1 MAALNLAIAVASGL
15 VLAGVLASKLS
26 SRVGIPS
33 LLLFLAVGMLAGSDG
48 IGRIDFDNAE
58 LAQSLGVTALAFI
71 LFAGGLDTSWSSV
84 RPVLGQAV
92 VMATAGV
99 LATALIVGAVAV
111 WVLGVPLW
119 TGLLVGAIVS
129 STDAAAV
136 FVVLRSRSVSLRDP
150 IRPLLELESGSND
163 PMAVFLPIGF
173 LELVTERS
181 SSLFEL
187 IPMFAAQMA
196 VGGVVFPGSSQRP
209 RMPRGSPPG
218 GMAAVE
224 PRSLSRR
231 QLLGGLLTLPAIG
244 VLLSAC
250 SGGDAATTA
259 TTGSTGSTGSTGAG
273 AASSTAAG
281 SGSSAATAST
291 TATAAAPTT
300 AATAAT
306 VAGWAAGGT
315 DLITVG
321 YPATSLFSTGN
332 PCRVSLTEATTEGPC
347 YFASDTGE
355 DISQGKTGL
364 PAQLCLQLVDSSC
377 APLAGHVIEAWHCD
391 TRGIYSG
398 DTGGSADA
406 GRFAGDFC
414 TAGDAEAEQST
425 YFRGQLTTDVEG
437 RVNFKTC
444 FPGWYAG
451 RTIHIHF
458 AVSDAAGTTRV
469 ISQFCFTDELAEA
482 ICTTHPLYADRGVQD
497 TTLAGGRDSVF
508 PQSGFEPFLLSTRRN
523 SDGTL
528 LCYGVIQIDPRQ
540 A

>member
-92 VMATAGV
+92 AMATAGV

-163 PMAVFLPIGF
+163 PMAVFLTIGF

-250 SGGDAATTA
+250 SGAMPPPRRPLSARRGRPR
-259 TTGSTGSTGSTGAG
+259 STSAG

-281 SGSSAATAST
+281 STGARRPRHRRRPLPP
-291 TATAAAPTT
+291 PTH
-300 AATAAT
+300 ATAAT
-306 VAGWAAGGT
+306 DWPEGGPAGST

-321 YPATSLFSTGN
+321 YPASLLSTS
-332 PCRVSLTEATTEGPC
+332 SLPGVAHQATTEG
-347 YFASDTGE
+347 ALLLRQRHRG
-355 DISQGKTGL
+355 GHL
-364 PAQLCLQLVDSSC
+364 PRARPACRPAV
-377 APLAGHVIEAWHCD
+377 PPAG
-391 TRGIYSG
+391 
-398 DTGGSADA
+398 
-406 GRFAGDFC
+406 
-414 TAGDAEAEQST
+414 
-425 YFRGQLTTDVEG
+425 GQLL
-437 RVNFKTC
+437 R
-444 FPGWYAG
+444 
-451 RTIHIHF
+451 
-458 AVSDAAGTTRV
+458 AAG
-469 ISQFCFTDELAEA
+469 Q
-482 ICTTHPLYADRGVQD
+482 
-497 TTLAGGRDSVF
+497 
-508 PQSGFEPFLLSTRRN
+508 
-523 SDGTL
+523 
-528 LCYGVIQIDPRQ
+528 
-540 A
+540 

>member
-92 VMATAGV
+92 AMATAGV

-136 FVVLRSRSVSLRDP
+136 FAVLRSRSVSLRNP

-163 PMAVFLPIGF
+163 PMAVFLTIGF

-196 VGGVVFPGSSQRP
+196 VGGVVFPGRSQRP

-259 TTGSTGSTGSTGAG
+259 TTGSTGSTASTYAG
-273 AASSTAAG
+273 APWRRLVDRRRQRELGGHGVDDGHRRRPHHRLDRRHRGRVGRRRHRPDHRRLPGHEPVLHRQPLPGVAHRGHHRGALLLRQRHRRGHLPGQDRPAGPAVPPVGGHRLCAAG
-281 SGSSAATAST
+281 R
-291 TATAAAPTT
+291 P
-300 AATAAT
+300 
-306 VAGWAAGGT
+306 
-315 DLITVG
+315 
-321 YPATSLFSTGN
+321 
-332 PCRVSLTEATTEGPC
+332 R
-347 YFASDTGE
+347 
-355 DISQGKTGL
+355 
-364 PAQLCLQLVDSSC
+364 
-377 APLAGHVIEAWHCD
+377 H
-391 TRGIYSG
+391 
-398 DTGGSADA
+398 
-406 GRFAGDFC
+406 
-414 TAGDAEAEQST
+414 
-425 YFRGQLTTDVEG
+425 
-437 RVNFKTC
+437 
-444 FPGWYAG
+444 
-451 RTIHIHF
+451 
-458 AVSDAAGTTRV
+458 
-469 ISQFCFTDELAEA
+469 
-482 ICTTHPLYADRGVQD
+482 RGVA
-497 TTLAGGRDSVF
+497 LRH
-508 PQSGFEPFLLSTRRN
+508 PRHLLRRHR
-523 SDGTL
+523 
-528 LCYGVIQIDPRQ
+528 RQ
-540 A
+540 R